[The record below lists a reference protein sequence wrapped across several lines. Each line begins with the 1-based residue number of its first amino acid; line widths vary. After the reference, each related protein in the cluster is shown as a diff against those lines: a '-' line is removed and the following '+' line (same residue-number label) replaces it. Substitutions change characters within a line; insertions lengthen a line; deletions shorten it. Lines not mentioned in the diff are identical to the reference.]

1 MRDLV
6 AKVQSAFF
14 EAPEQELVDRPCVSR
29 EIDQRIEVGM
39 FDFEFDQ
46 VPFWG
51 M

>member
-1 MRDLV
+1 VRDLV
-6 AKVQSAFF
+6 AKMQSALF
-14 EAPEQELVDRPCVSR
+14 ESPEQKLVNRPRMSR

-46 VPFWG
+46 VPFWR